1 MTLARTLVLAG
12 TAAAVLA
19 GIAVFVAWRDG
30 GTAPVRAQEY
40 LYYDTFGNARYIEPD
55 WAAGS
60 QDALPYDVTLAT
72 AGATLEEG
80 ETAPCAPI
88 GATVWFKWYADREG
102 TLEISTAG
110 SSFNTVLAVY
120 TVDFSGDFLP
130 SPPGA
135 RLRPIACDDDGA
147 GQQSAVRFPLVQGQE
162 YIIQVGGYA
171 GATGDL
177 RFRADC
183 NPACPPPNDRFDYK
197 HGIYVNA
204 YQPVMRLAANTR
216 AATLDPNEPRPCGNI
231 GATVW
236 YELYAYTN
244 ATIEIDTIGSDYD
257 TVIAVYPQDYSGVPP
272 AGLVANLCDD
282 NGAGAGQ
289 ARVRIERP
297 TDRDYQAYW
306 VQVGGANGAGGSLV
320 INARCVPGCPP
331 DNDNLQ
337 QHQYTDPGYGQEFQ
351 TAFATLEAGEPRPC
365 GNIGATVWLLLQIYG
380 DTTITIDTAGSDFD
394 AVVAVYESTAPS
406 PPPANFENIAC
417 AASSGGTAAS
427 VTFDAEGLH
436 NYYVQ
441 LGGRGGATGTLRVE
455 TQCTPGPCP
464 PYQDSPQRATE
475 LYLPYGLPYEESI
488 NTRGGTVQDGE
499 ALDCGDMGRTVWYRI
514 YADPVGGDIVVD
526 TTGSSFD
533 TAIAWYRTA
542 SYNPS
547 FDELERAGC
556 EPGSAGQRARASIA
570 VEPAAGFYYVQVGGR
585 GGAGGDL
592 RVSVNCVPACPP
604 YNDNAANTQYLG
616 PGSVYSLDTTGATVE
631 EGETLPCGNI
641 GRTVWFNVAGG
652 VELDVRIDTA
662 GSAFAP
668 VIAVYRFQGVSPPGG
683 VTEVECSTTGSLDLQ
698 TEDGYGYLVQVGGV
712 DGAGGLLQVAMSCLT
727 ECPAFGGGGV
737 IPVDTGGGASGAV
750 RPPDTGSG
758 GYLRAR

>member
-1 MTLARTLVLAG
+1 MTLARTLALAG

-30 GTAPVRAQEY
+30 GPAPVRAQEY
-40 LYYDTFGNARYIEPD
+40 LYYDNFGNARYIEPD
-55 WAAGS
+55 WSTGET
-60 QDALPYDVTLAT
+60 DALPYDVALAT

-177 RFRADC
+177 RLRADC

-216 AATLDPNEPRPCGNI
+216 AATLDPGEPRPCGNI

-297 TDRDYQAYW
+297 TDRDYPAYW

-365 GNIGATVWLLLQIYG
+365 GNIGATVWMLLQIYG

-417 AASSGGTAAS
+417 DASSGGTAAS

-464 PYQDSPQRATE
+464 PYSDSPQRALD
-475 LYLPYGLPYEESI
+475 LYVPYGLPYEESI

-604 YNDNAANTQYLG
+604 YNDNAASAGYLG
-616 PGSVYSLDTTGATVE
+616 PNQGTTIDTTGATVE
-631 EGETLPCGNI
+631 DGETLPCGNI
-641 GRTVWFNVAGG
+641 GRTVWFNVAGNPG
-652 VELDVRIDTA
+652 MKMRIDTG
-662 GSAFAP
+662 GSEFST
-668 VIAVYRFQGVSPPGG
+668 VIAIYRFEGFSPPGG
-683 VTEVECSTTGSLDLQ
+683 VSEVECSTTGTLDLQ

-712 DGAGGLLQVAMSCLT
+712 DGAGGILQLT
-727 ECPAFGGGGV
+727 TLCFEACPIGLGIP